1 MNRDGEGTALEAVG
15 LGKRYR
21 RRRGPVLQECSFRLP
36 AGRICALVGPN
47 GTGKST
53 LLALVAGLTRPT
65 EGTLKV
71 LGTTPARARERF
83 AYVAQAKPLP
93 QQLTVAGTLR
103 LGAELNRARW
113 DRKAAER
120 IAYGPE
126 HGGAYGDTYGE
137 TYEDAH
143 GKAAA
148 DPSPGAAPGGVVPD
162 VDVVREGGLRPGDR
176 IRSLS
181 GGQRTRVALALAF
194 GKRPELML
202 LDEPMADLDPLARRE
217 LLGAL
222 LGEAAEH
229 GTTIVMSSHV
239 VAELEGV
246 CDHLLLM
253 GGGRIRLGGDPERLL
268 AAHTLLT
275 GPARDLSG
283 HTVVESHGTGRQL
296 TALIR
301 RPDGPDRRHTP
312 YSPYSPYS
320 PDGPDGPDGSNSPG
334 GHDSHDS
341 PDGPSIDGWETA
353 APSLEE
359 LLLAHLRNPDA
370 PDLFTEED
378 ACP

>member
-1 MNRDGEGTALEAVG
+1 MNRDREGTALEAVG

-21 RRRGPVLQECSFRLP
+21 RGRGHVLRDCSFRLP
-36 AGRICALVGPN
+36 TGRICALVGPN

-53 LLALVAGLTRPT
+53 LLALAAGLTRPT
-65 EGTLKV
+65 EGTVKV

-93 QQLTVAGTLR
+93 PQLTVAATLR

-113 DRKAAER
+113 DRTAAER
-120 IAYGPE
+120 IAYGPVY
-126 HGGAYGDTYGE
+126 GPVYGDTARQTALE
-137 TYEDAH
+137 
-143 GKAAA
+143 
-148 DPSPGAAPGGVVPD
+148 PAPGP
-162 VDVVREGGLRPGDR
+162 DVVREGGLHPDDR

-246 CDHLLLM
+246 CDHLFLM

-301 RPDGPDRRHTP
+301 TVGPPT
-312 YSPYSPYS
+312 
-320 PDGPDGPDGSNSPG
+320 
-334 GHDSHDS
+334 
-341 PDGPSIDGWETA
+341 DGWETT

-359 LLLAHLRNPDA
+359 LLLAHLRNPEA
-370 PDLFTEED
+370 PDLFTEETGGTGETGETGD
-378 ACP
+378 TGDTGDTGEIGSTDETGSTGETGETSDTDTADVSGEGNVRP